1 MRSYAE
7 LEKEYEA
14 SKKKPPKGA
23 EQLAKLLYI
32 GGQYLEENKIDML
45 PLDSLQERAAAAL
58 QNYPQEERQ
67 GFAEAIAYIYNT
79 MQGVMK
85 ALKPKQENEQQ

>member
-7 LEKEYEA
+7 LEKEYAA

-23 EQLAKLLYI
+23 EQLAKLSFI
-32 GGQYLEENKIDML
+32 GGQFLEDNKISML

-67 GFAEAIAYIYNT
+67 GFAEAISCIYDA
-79 MQGVMK
+79 MEAVK
-85 ALKPKQENEQQ
+85 RALTPKKGE

>member
-23 EQLAKLLYI
+23 EQFAKLLYI
-32 GGQYLEENKIDML
+32 GSQYLEENKIDTF
-45 PLDSLQERAAAAL
+45 PLDSLQERAATAL

-79 MQGVMK
+79 MQGVIK
-85 ALKPKQENEQQ
+85 ALTPKRNKEQ

>member
-7 LEKEYEA
+7 LVKEYEA

-23 EQLAKLLYI
+23 EQLAKLSFI
-32 GGQYLEENKIDML
+32 GSRYLEENKIDTF

-58 QNYPQEERQ
+58 QNYPQEERPK
-67 GFAEAIAYIYNT
+67 FTEAIQTLYSS
-79 MQGVMK
+79 MK
-85 ALKPKQENEQQ
+85 SIENLLNSWKRK

>member
-1 MRSYAE
+1 MRSYKE

-32 GGQYLEENKIDML
+32 GSQYLEENKIDMM
-45 PLDSLQERAAAAL
+45 PLDSLPERAAAAL

-67 GFAEAIAYIYNT
+67 GFAEAIAYICNT
-79 MQGVMK
+79 MQGVIK
-85 ALKPKQENEQQ
+85 ALTPKRKKER

>member
-14 SKKKPPKGA
+14 NKKKAPKGA

-32 GGQYLEENKIDML
+32 GSQYLEENKIDML
-45 PLDSLQERAAAAL
+45 PLDTLQERAAAAL

-67 GFAEAIAYIYNT
+67 RFADAITHIYNI
-79 MQGVMK
+79 MEGVTR
-85 ALKPKQENEQQ
+85 ALNPKRRNEQ